1 MRLNY
6 IRGTEIRR
14 NGREGH
20 NVQFGKNKYK
30 TIVSKREDMKDIL
43 TLKMILLPTNIMH
56 VLFINTAHYCISLNY
71 SIYKSYITHILISM
85 QYIRFI

>member
-6 IRGTEIRR
+6 IRGIEIRR
-14 NGREGH
+14 YGREEH

-43 TLKMILLPTNIMH
+43 TLKMI
-56 VLFINTAHYCISLNY
+56 
-71 SIYKSYITHILISM
+71 YKTTLTH
-85 QYIRFI
+85 F

>member
-43 TLKMILLPTNIMH
+43 TLKMIYINSLT
-56 VLFINTAHYCISLNY
+56 LF
-71 SIYKSYITHILISM
+71 
-85 QYIRFI
+85 